1 MTQYILYI
9 FIVLLMVLLYKVT
22 KLFINST
29 LEIFRDSSEWY
40 KFTLI
45 TIILMFSFAFMWK
58 LLEALR
64 ITFAGIIS

>member
-64 ITFAGIIS
+64 IIFAGIIS

>member
-1 MTQYILYI
+1 MTQYISYI
-9 FIVLLMVLLYKVT
+9 AIVLLMVLLYKVA
-22 KLFINST
+22 KLFITFT

-40 KFTLI
+40 KITLI

-64 ITFAGIIS
+64 ITFVGIIS

>member
-9 FIVLLMVLLYKVT
+9 FIVLLMFLLYKVT

>member
-29 LEIFRDSSEWY
+29 LEISRDSSEWY

>member
-9 FIVLLMVLLYKVT
+9 FIVLLMVLLYKVA
-22 KLFINST
+22 KLFITFT

-40 KFTLI
+40 KITLI

-58 LLEALR
+58 LLETLR
-64 ITFAGIIS
+64 ITFVGIIS

>member
-9 FIVLLMVLLYKVT
+9 AIVLLMVLLYKVA
-22 KLFINST
+22 KLFIIFMI
-29 LEIFRDSSEWY
+29 EIFEYSSEWF
-40 KFTLI
+40 KIALVTIVLIFT
-45 TIILMFSFAFMWK
+45 SVFMWK